1 MAKVLIETR
10 LNALKLVES
19 TNPPRKGCLGRM
31 EGVCADFKNP
41 TRNGRLYTRKLWDNV
56 FKNALFQEALSS
68 KTLIGELDHPED
80 RFEPLAKFACIV
92 MTDYRID
99 EQEGVIYAGFDI
111 LDTPQGQIL
120 KSLLDYGCILGVSSR
135 GQGDIV
141 ESYDGTGEV
150 VEEDSYD
157 FACFDVVTTPAVE
170 KARQKVTE
178 SLRLNKIK
186 TFQESLKKQ
195 IEEASTVEDLN
206 IIRSVVRTSTL
217 NKVDMDTFIESI
229 EHRCNSISEGKTI
242 SSTEQEL
249 QDAYLKI
256 SDLSNQLENNSP
268 TKTIREN
275 KEIFS
280 CIKDLRKQVI
290 AYKHREKRFVE
301 SINSRNNEISKLKE
315 RVRTYNTQQ
324 SQKSSVVRT
333 VTENYNEVDSKYKE
347 SQKTVINLTQKTNE
361 LQEQVKTLQ
370 KENNVIKNQLVSCK
384 TELKSV
390 QQKSKR
396 VTESICKKHDL
407 EIQKMDNEVST
418 NNELLEEFN
427 NKIDDYENKVQRIL
441 EELNKTKS
449 NNSKLNERNKTISNS
464 LQEYQKEFLKEASKV
479 YGVDYRLVE
488 NRVNTET
495 SSSDIKN
502 ILKEEQKRLDR
513 YNKLPISNQPLTG
526 TKIISENIQPR
537 EQDLEL
543 QKLANFCE
551 SVSASM

>member
-1 MAKVLIETR
+1 MIETR

-333 VTENYNEVDSKYKE
+333 VTENYNE
-347 SQKTVINLTQKTNE
+347 SQQTVINLTQKTNE

-370 KENNVIKNQLVSCK
+370 KENKVIKNQMVSCK

-449 NNSKLNERNKTISNS
+449 NNNKLNERNKTISNS

>member
-1 MAKVLIETR
+1 MIETR

-31 EGVCADFKNP
+31 EGICADFKNP

-141 ESYDGTGEV
+141 ESYDGTGEIV
-150 VEEDSYD
+150 DEDSYD

-333 VTENYNEVDSKYKE
+333 VTENYKE

-449 NNSKLNERNKTISNS
+449 NNNKLNERNKTISNS

>member
-333 VTENYNEVDSKYKE
+333 VTENYKE

-449 NNSKLNERNKTISNS
+449 NNNKLNERNKTISNS